1 MKRLLAKGVTDIEQT
16 NGAGLTPLQAA
27 ACNGF
32 DDVVDLLLEHGA
44 DMLATTYKGMTLLHF
59 AGGSRGSHGR
69 ATGAT
74 MRRILE
80 TAKTDRRIRVNARAE
95 NGDTPLSRAVQTGT
109 VDSVQQLLD
118 SNADTSLRDA
128 EGRSQLHHTTRLG
141 MVEKS
146 DMLIMHMTKSD
157 IDAQDRDGETAL
169 HYVSG
174 SGLCPLG
181 TPMPQ
186 RLLRRVYIA
195 ERLISVGASV
205 SLKNWME
212 ETPYELA
219 IGRGRL
225 HVARVIET
233 EVARRATLD
242 AICMGLHPRLGANS
256 HILELDPGVLRMITQ
271 EL

>member
-1 MKRLLAKGVTDIEQT
+1 GGLNTVKRLLAKGVTDIEQT

-59 AGGSRGSHGR
+59 AGGSH
-69 ATGAT
+69 
-74 MRRILE
+74 
-80 TAKTDRRIRVNARAE
+80 RRIRVNARAE

-169 HYVSG
+169 
-174 SGLCPLG
+174 
-181 TPMPQ
+181 
-186 RLLRRVYIA
+186 
-195 ERLISVGASV
+195 
-205 SLKNWME
+205 
-212 ETPYELA
+212 
-219 IGRGRL
+219 
-225 HVARVIET
+225 
-233 EVARRATLD
+233 
-242 AICMGLHPRLGANS
+242 
-256 HILELDPGVLRMITQ
+256 
-271 EL
+271 